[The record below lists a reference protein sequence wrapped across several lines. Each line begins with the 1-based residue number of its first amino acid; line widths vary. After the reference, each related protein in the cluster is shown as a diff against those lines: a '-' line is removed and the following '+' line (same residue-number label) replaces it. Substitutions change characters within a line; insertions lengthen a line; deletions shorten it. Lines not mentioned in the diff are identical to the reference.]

1 MDHTANLPN
10 QFSMQEILRIAASP
24 AGQQLI
30 SLMKQQG
37 GSDFQNAVD
46 SAAAGD
52 YSQAKRVIESLMT
65 DPKAQQ
71 LLKELGR

>member
-1 MDHTANLPN
+1 MDHLSNLPN
-10 QFSMQEILRIAASP
+10 QISMQEILRLASSP

-30 SLMKQQG
+30 ALMRQQG
-37 GSDFQNAVD
+37 GNEFQKAMS
-46 SAAAGD
+46 SAASGD
-52 YSQAKRVIESLMT
+52 YSQAKLAIERMIA

>member
-1 MDHTANLPN
+1 MDHNSGLPS
-10 QFSMQEILRIAASP
+10 QFSMQEILRIASSP

-30 SLMKQQG
+30 CLMRQQG
-37 GSDFQNAVD
+37 GREFQQVME
-46 SAAAGD
+46 AAASGD
-52 YSQAKRVIESLMT
+52 YTQAKCAIENLLQ

>member
-1 MDHTANLPN
+1 MDHLSNLPN
-10 QFSMQEILRIAASP
+10 QISMQEILRLASSP

-30 SLMKQQG
+30 GLMKQQG
-37 GSDFQNAVD
+37 GSEFQKAMS
-46 SAAAGD
+46 SAASGD
-52 YSQAKRVIESLMT
+52 YSQAKLAIERMMA

>member
-1 MDHTANLPN
+1 MDQNFNFEN
-10 QFSMQEILRIAASP
+10 QPSMQEVLRLASTP

-30 SLMKQQG
+30 ALMRQQG
-37 GSDFQNAVD
+37 GRRFQKAMED
-46 SAAAGD
+46 AASGNYA
-52 YSQAKRVIESLMT
+52 QAKQEIESMLA

>member
-1 MDHTANLPN
+1 MENSSNLPGN
-10 QFSMQEILRIAASP
+10 LSMQEVLRLASTP

-30 SLMKQQG
+30 ALMRQQG
-37 GSDFQNAVD
+37 GRRFQKAMED
-46 SAAAGD
+46 AASGNYA
-52 YSQAKRVIESLMT
+52 QAKQEIESMLA